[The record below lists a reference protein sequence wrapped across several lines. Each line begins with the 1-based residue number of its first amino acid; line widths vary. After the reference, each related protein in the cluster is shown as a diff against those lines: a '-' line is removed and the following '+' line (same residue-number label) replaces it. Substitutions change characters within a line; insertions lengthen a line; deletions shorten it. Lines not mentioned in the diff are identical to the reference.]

1 MRATTKAFIKR
12 LKEKGFKSVSNGI
25 GEDGSDILSIYNGVS
40 NYPVIVG
47 INDSCA
53 HMLLCITRL
62 KEFNKEKL
70 LKDINE
76 MNRNS
81 SFVSYV
87 LNESDVMA
95 QSSVPY
101 TSFTMVDNCMLIF
114 SAVLNGAE
122 TYRCILET
130 IHKKC

>member
-1 MRATTKAFIKR
+1 MRATTKAFIKK
-12 LKEKGFKSVSNGI
+12 LKEKGFKSVSNGV
-25 GEDGSDILSIYNGVS
+25 GEDGSDVLSVYNGVS
-40 NYPVIVG
+40 NYPVIIG

-62 KEFNKEKL
+62 KGFKKEKL
-70 LKDINE
+70 LNDINE
-76 MNRNS
+76 MNRSS

-101 TSFTMVDNCMLIF
+101 TSFTMVDSCMLIF
-114 SAVLNGAE
+114 FAVLNG
-122 TYRCILET
+122 TKKYRCILET
-130 IHKKC
+130 IYKKY